1 MHFPGREW
9 SVVKPEAEALDSAK
23 LQAAVDFLKANAGR
37 DGVCQL
43 LIVRNGRVVWEGDA
57 VTNVHGV
64 WSVTKSFTSTCLGLL
79 IDDGRCSID
88 TPTAS
93 LAPTLS
99 TNYSRVTLRHFTTM
113 TSGYRAVGD
122 EPRADGYTHGPSH
135 TPFTP
140 ARNHPSLRVR
150 LTPTGIRP

>member
-1 MHFPGREW
+1 M
-9 SVVKPEAEALDSAK
+9 
-23 LQAAVDFLKANAGR
+23 DFLKANTGR
-37 DGVCQL
+37 DGVREL

-79 IDDGRCSID
+79 VDDERCSLA
-88 TPTAS
+88 TLAVS
-93 LAPTLS
+93 LVPILS
-99 TNYSRVTLRHFTTM
+99 TNYNRVTLRHFTTM

-140 ARNHPSLRVR
+140 GPQPPFAPRAA
-150 LTPTGIRP
+150 